1 MLLGRLLRHILIMRV
16 GRVLVLLVRLIRR
29 VRMSPVAM
37 INEDRRRDVSGLR
50 SMLRLRLLL
59 ESRVNRNFWR
69 RVSVK
74 RES

>member
-16 GRVLVLLVRLIRR
+16 GRVLVLLVRLVRR

-74 RES
+74 WEN